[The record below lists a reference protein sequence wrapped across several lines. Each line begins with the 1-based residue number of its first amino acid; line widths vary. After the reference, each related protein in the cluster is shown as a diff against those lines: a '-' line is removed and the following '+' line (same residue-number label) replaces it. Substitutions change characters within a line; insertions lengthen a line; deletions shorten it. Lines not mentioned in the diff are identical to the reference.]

1 MSEQEREATRLEG
14 AALWRRLVAW
24 PSVQLRLDLDT
35 RCNLRCEFCSTGHAG
50 NVDRGAFPEDSFE
63 KLSAELGKDV
73 WSVFLSC
80 AGEPLLDPRFERAM
94 DSVRRNL
101 SHCDVQI
108 VSNATLLSE
117 SKARALLD
125 GGLSRVFFSID
136 SIDPERYG
144 RLRPGAAWETTR
156 ANLERFMRMKGSRRW
171 PTVTVNTILMKE
183 NEHEIEAIADFCAGL
198 GVDAFRVQHLETFAD
213 VPTDLEPARDTPG
226 LRKRLLKL
234 QLRLL
239 RRGIVFD
246 HPYALRW
253 EKVVSALSTLRLHRD
268 RWGYVKYLLGSVLG
282 VVASPCRRIGWET
295 MAYRDGEVHS
305 CGGRADLPWNPDAE
319 GFLDFLRASRRRHA
333 KAPFASCLDCTYHRP
348 EKRSKS
354 AG

>member
-1 MSEQEREATRLEG
+1 MIESTPGNGTG
-14 AALWRRLVAW
+14 AHDDFGASWRRFVAW

-50 NVDRGAFPEDSFE
+50 NVDRGAFPDATFED
-63 KLSAELGKDV
+63 LTRGLGKDV

-80 AGEPLLDPRFERAM
+80 AGEPLLDPGFEKAM
-94 DSVRRNL
+94 DTVRRNL

-108 VSNATLLSE
+108 VSNATLLTE
-117 SKARALLD
+117 AKARALLD

-136 SIDPERYG
+136 SIDPDRYA
-144 RLRPGAAWETTR
+144 RLRPGARWETTK
-156 ANLERFMRMKGSRRW
+156 ANLERFMRMKGRSRW

-183 NEHEIEAIADFCAGL
+183 NEHEIEAIAEYCAGI

-239 RRGIVFD
+239 RKGVVFD
-246 HPYALRW
+246 HPYALNW
-253 EKVVSALSTLRLHRD
+253 EKALSALSTLRLHRN
-268 RWGYVKYLLGSVLG
+268 RWGYVKYMLGSLLGVFT
-282 VVASPCRRIGWET
+282 SPCRRIGWET
-295 MAYRDGEVHS
+295 MAYREGEIYS
-305 CGGRADLPWNPDAE
+305 CGGHADRPWRKESE
-319 GFLDFLRASRRRHA
+319 GFLDYLRDSRRRQA
-333 KAPFASCLDCTYHRP
+333 KEAFASCLDCAYHRP
-348 EKRSKS
+348 GKRR
-354 AG
+354 